1 MKSLFDFAKK
11 TLQACEFPKESL
23 HNPIQL
29 TILDSVVRD
38 MRSKKPVR
46 DLGFNTKEIYIDEPW
61 VARGNSLRSL
71 VFEDFFLCPYR
82 FLLNLDGFL
91 QGERA
96 TRKDEVYQRI
106 QRYRLH

>member
-1 MKSLFDFAKK
+1 MKNLFDFAE

-38 MRSKKPVR
+38 MRSKKPVC

-61 VARGNSLRSL
+61 VARGNSLRNL
-71 VFEDFFLCPYR
+71 IFEDFFLCPCR
-82 FLLNLDGFL
+82 FMLNLKGFL
-91 QGERA
+91 QVERA

-106 QRYRLH
+106 QWYRLH